1 MSFGRSANT
10 KTASSNNAEN
20 RSESIFLDTKRGIRT
35 FRIPHGTEEVKIKRH
50 WLSLNPD
57 GTWEP
62 KFVYNANDKRRSIPV
77 TVARWNADAGRWE
90 GAERNWRS
98 NPVDKWVA
106 TLDGVDVSKMYAQE
120 IFYLNVLD
128 LTPVRKGADGTVF
141 YPDENMKY
149 VPEAASLPKAVA
161 GDIKLLSG
169 SSSEPTGKSLYANLI
184 RLAKSALNDEGDPI
198 SIYDFEIRLVTTG
211 MGKETNRSFNMGT
224 IRPMPNEY
232 KGLKVYDLAKWPQ
245 VWPNEAIADLMQ
257 GADYA
262 ETVTRYNIGLVPD
275 LVEHVTGAQASDD
288 EELFS

>member
-1 MSFGRSANT
+1 MGFGRSANT
-10 KTASSNNAEN
+10 KTANSGNSEN
-20 RSESIFLDTKRGIRT
+20 RGESIFLDTKRGIRT
-35 FRIPHGTEEVKIKRH
+35 FRIPSGTEEVKIKRH

-62 KFVYNANDKRRSIPV
+62 KFVYNATDKRRSIPV
-77 TVARWNADAGRWE
+77 TVARWNADSNRWE
-90 GAERNWRS
+90 GAERNWRL

-128 LTPVRKGADGTVF
+128 LTSVRKGADGTIF

-149 VPEAASLPKAVA
+149 PAEAASLPKAIA
-161 GDIKLLSG
+161 GEVKLLSG

-184 RLAKSALNDEGDPI
+184 RLAKSALNDEGDSI

-224 IRPMPNEY
+224 IRPMPSEY
-232 KGLKVYDLAKWPQ
+232 KSLKVYDLVKWPQ

-257 GADYA
+257 GADYV
-262 ETVTRYNIGLVPD
+262 ETITRYNINLIPAS
-275 LVEHVTGAQASDD
+275 VESNTSAQPSSD